1 MFIGLIGSIG
11 SGIAMPI
18 MALLTGGAI
27 GTFAETS
34 ADNMEGMG
42 YNERMELYANFK
54 HDDNIT
60 VNQFLYIGVAVFV
73 VEYLNNFM
81 WQYSGLRQMH
91 HLKEKYFARIL
102 EKEQGWCA
110 QHNAFEFAT
119 KVQVQL
125 AQIELGVGKKFGQV
139 IVLVSQFIAGLVIAF
154 TTSWELTL
162 IMLTISPC
170 NHCLFGS
177 FNHHSETFFNSK
189 SKSI

>member
-1 MFIGLIGSIG
+1 MLIGLIGSIG

-42 YNERMELYANFK
+42 YNEKMELYANFK
-54 HDDNIT
+54 HDANIT
-60 VNQFLYIGVAVFV
+60 VNQFLYIGIAVFV
-73 VEYLNNFM
+73 VEY
-81 WQYSGLRQMH
+81 SCLRQMH

-102 EKEQGWCA
+102 EQEQGWFD

-125 AQIELGVGKKFGQV
+125 DQIELGVGEKFGQV
-139 IVLVSQFIAGLVIAF
+139 IEMVSQFIAGLVIAF
-154 TTSWELTL
+154 TTS
-162 IMLTISPC
+162 
-170 NHCLFGS
+170 
-177 FNHHSETFFNSK
+177 
-189 SKSI
+189 

>member
-54 HDDNIT
+54 HDANIT

-81 WQYSGLRQMH
+81 WQYS
-91 HLKEKYFARIL
+91 E
-102 EKEQGWCA
+102 
-110 QHNAFEFAT
+110 
-119 KVQVQL
+119 
-125 AQIELGVGKKFGQV
+125 
-139 IVLVSQFIAGLVIAF
+139 S
-154 TTSWELTL
+154 
-162 IMLTISPC
+162 
-170 NHCLFGS
+170 
-177 FNHHSETFFNSK
+177 
-189 SKSI
+189 